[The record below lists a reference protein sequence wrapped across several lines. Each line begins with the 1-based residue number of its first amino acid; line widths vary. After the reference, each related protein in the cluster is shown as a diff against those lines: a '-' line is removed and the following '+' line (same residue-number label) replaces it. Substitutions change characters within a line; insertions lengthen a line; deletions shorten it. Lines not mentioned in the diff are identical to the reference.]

1 MSAFTALNGHSYHD
15 QQYSG
20 LIQQGHLLLSLYP
33 CYYVK
38 PILRE
43 GVEKGRKLTTFFV
56 SFTKT
61 YEDKQQQQQQQ

>member
-1 MSAFTALNGHSYHD
+1 MSAFIAPNGHSYHD

-20 LIQQGHLLLSLYP
+20 LIQQGHLLLALYP
-33 CYYVK
+33 CYCVK

-43 GVEKGRKLTTFFV
+43 VVEKGGKLTTFFV

-61 YEDKQQQQQQQ
+61 YEDKQQQQQ